1 MPNVVITGMAGFI
14 GFHTA
19 IQFSADWNVY
29 GFDNYN
35 EYYDSSLK
43 FARARHLQEKY
54 DIKAHNVDL
63 RNKGFMRILFGST
76 CGTR

>member
-43 FARARHLQEKY
+43 LLGLYTYRQ
-54 DIKAHNVDL
+54 I
-63 RNKGFMRILFGST
+63 MI
-76 CGTR
+76 